1 MNFFDKLDN
10 LASIFLKSAQTL
22 GLGESSLSF
31 NDLKVMAANLKSKV
45 EQLVKDN
52 KIEHHIYH
60 WTNPADKLIE
70 ALDKMSNG
78 APVDSN
84 LKASAYEDY
93 NQNVVSLLS
102 VEDQNLLNK
111 LFSFYTI
118 T

>member
-1 MNFFDKLDN
+1 MNFYEKIEK
-10 LASIFLKSAQTL
+10 LASIFLKESQTL

-31 NDLKVMAANLKSKV
+31 NDLKIMAANLKSKV

-60 WTNPADKLIE
+60 WTNPGDKLIE
-70 ALDKMSNG
+70 ALGKMSNG

-93 NQNVVSLLS
+93 NQNIVSLFS
-102 VEDQNLLNK
+102 EEDKNKLNK